1 MKTKVNNR
9 SDEHLVV
16 KSLNVLTEIKGG
28 GISQIRDTVK
38 ELQNSQSVLAQ
49 QQSDYWSGIASD
61 NVISPEEK
69 KILYKE
75 YQEIKSER
83 PAILEEAQKAGIPEE
98 AEVLVDYKSAYNA
111 LYNLLEVQLKV
122 FDRMD
127 KDTRLEDRDAFIQAY
142 INYYDARNTLRSG
155 TYTSAS
161 TYILDL
167 SPEYLAIPCDS
178 KGAWLDPDL
187 QISVEVNLYKG
198 VDGTDYAITR
208 QAAYNGEVIGTW
220 ENNRLFVPVIILTED
235 MNNIRVNVR
244 DATGISLSANLIIS
258 KMYQSDA
265 AWTMYDMQL
274 SDNAV
279 YIDSD
284 GNMDPTEITVRKVK
298 RGQDYESETTYGKV
312 TAVVDGRDVYPVNEY
327 TKDNAAGFDVQKSY
341 KKKMNPFY
349 LTVDGDALMKQ
360 DLVMVFYFR
369 EDKDGRNRN

>member
-1 MKTKVNNR
+1 MKTKVDNR
-9 SDEHLVV
+9 SDEHVIV
-16 KSLNVLTEIKGG
+16 KSLEVLTDIKGG
-28 GISQIRDTVK
+28 GISQLKDAVT
-38 ELQNSQSVLAQ
+38 ELRNSQSVLAQ

-61 NVISPEEK
+61 NNISPEEK

-98 AEVLVDYKSAYNA
+98 AEVLVNYKSAYEA

-127 KDTRLEDRDAFIQAY
+127 KDTKLEDRESFIASY
-142 INYYDARNTLRSG
+142 VRYYDTRNTLRSG

-178 KGAWLDPDL
+178 KGNWLDADM
-187 QISVEVNLYKG
+187 QVSVEVNLYKG
-198 VDGTDYAITR
+198 VDGTDYAIER
-208 QAAYNGEVIGTW
+208 QAVYNGSVIGSW
-220 ENNRLFVPVIILTED
+220 EGNRLYIAVKQLTED
-235 MNNIRVNVR
+235 MNNIKVSVK
-244 DATGISLSANLIIS
+244 DPAGISLAANLIVS

-274 SDNAV
+274 SDSAAYV
-279 YIDSD
+279 DSD
-284 GNMDPTEITVRKVK
+284 GNMDPAEITVRKVK
-298 RGQDYESETTYGKV
+298 RGQEYETETTYGRV
-312 TAVVDGRDVYPVNEY
+312 TAVVDGKDVYPVNEY
-327 TKDNAAGFDVQKSY
+327 TKDKAAGYDRQVSY

-349 LTVDGDALMKQ
+349 LTVGGAAFMAQ
-360 DLVMVFYFR
+360 DLVMVFYYR